1 MPAGPTSAGSAAGS
15 GVHAH
20 RVIFI
25 DLARAI
31 AVVMMMYGHTVSALL
46 DKTYQAGT
54 WFDVWT
60 FQRGLTSSLFLFLS
74 GFAFSIATMRHWP
87 VHTWLSPAVLKRA
100 RRFALFILL
109 GYALHFPV
117 RHFAELASVDEER
130 WRTFLAVD
138 VLQLVGVTLIGLQ
151 VLVLLVAEPA
161 RVHRGVVCALGA
173 AHRRRR
179 DGVEHGP

>member
-1 MPAGPTSAGSAAGS
+1 MPAGQTPAGSAPGA

-46 DKTYQAGT
+46 DKAYQTGT
-54 WFDVWT
+54 WFEVWT

-87 VHTWLSPAVLKRA
+87 VHTRLSAAVLKRA

-109 GYALHFPV
+109 GYTLHFPV
-117 RHFAELASVDEER
+117 RHIADIA
-130 WRTFLAVD
+130 
-138 VLQLVGVTLIGLQ
+138 
-151 VLVLLVAEPA
+151 
-161 RVHRGVVCALGA
+161 
-173 AHRRRR
+173 
-179 DGVEHGP
+179 